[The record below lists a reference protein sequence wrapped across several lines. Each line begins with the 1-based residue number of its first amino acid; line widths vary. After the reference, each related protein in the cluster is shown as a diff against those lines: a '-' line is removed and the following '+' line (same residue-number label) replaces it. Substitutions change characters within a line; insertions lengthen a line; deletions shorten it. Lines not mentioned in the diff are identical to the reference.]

1 MCWRSTGVLVAIVL
15 MASAC
20 SGHTAGPTPSTVPR
34 FATVILSDD
43 PQGVTVRSGLDHMGF
58 GEVKE
63 VRVGKYIEIRLD
75 APSQDEAHRRVGLRA
90 AEIFDAICVVQGDHA
105 RMLAEASGAELVPD
119 RAAAAEWVRRTAAP
133 GDRVLVKASHGVRLD
148 ELVKE
153 LTAA

>member
-1 MCWRSTGVLVAIVL
+1 MQVEHRLQEVSTPAGYTIIDDAYNASPESMLAAFETVA
-15 MASAC
+15 
-20 SGHTAGPTPSTVPR
+20 AGPKGGRLLAVLGEMRELGS
-34 FATVILSDD
+34 LS
-43 PQGVTVRSGLDHMGF
+43 
-58 GEVKE
+58 
-63 VRVGKYIEIRLD
+63 
-75 APSQDEAHRRVGLRA
+75 DEAHRRVGLRA